1 MFRRGPSFPWSLVVD
16 ITKNK
21 SLEIQAKK
29 TLHHM
34 PDPKAQVNGDFNI
47 VLSLKSEPRCLGAI
61 LTCWLERAET
71 VLLKGTCKCIV
82 FICCY
87 KEKTHNLSITWKGQK
102 MNLSFFKPGVD
113 KRCRS
118 LLQFFIFK

>member
-1 MFRRGPSFPWSLVVD
+1 MESPPSPWSLAVN

-34 PDPKAQVNGDFNI
+34 PDPEAQVNGDFNI

-61 LTCWLERAET
+61 LTCWLGRAGT
-71 VLLKGTCKCIV
+71 VSLKGAMPVYCLYMLLQK
-82 FICCY
+82 
-87 KEKTHNLSITWKGQK
+87 KKKNHLSTTWKGQK
-102 MNLSFFKPGVD
+102 GNLFFFKA
-113 KRCRS
+113 
-118 LLQFFIFK
+118 